1 MRQLVYSKRHFAL
14 LVLVFGIVAFKS
26 HALEI
31 ESIEI
36 IDLGTLPGDQRSNAR
51 DINDEGIIVG
61 ESINGSDIKPFIYR
75 RDAMRELPIL
85 TESDTGRAYAINNHG
100 RVVGSVGKDGF
111 VYRGVIWEAGRVR
124 NLGVDPSIG
133 DFSYANDINDD
144 GLIAGNIGLGAVV
157 WRSRGSSGFP
167 PFTRI
172 TDPSLSGGP
181 QALRASG
188 INHLGQIAGTNDR
201 TDTAFRWRA
210 GTYET
215 LLTGPVVD
223 EYAFGINGAGKVV
236 GTVTYRSEGTTTQR
250 AALWP
255 IPDELQDL
263 ATLGGGSSVA
273 YDINNQDIVVGSSK
287 TVADTNM
294 AFVWHEDFGMLPL
307 GTLGGDNSQ
316 AFAINVRG
324 NIVGYSETAE
334 GEQHATLWLVTY
346 SPRILIPWLSFENLA
361 CFPFIT
367 CPSPYTWLVL
377 IIVFAIVPLAII
389 ARVRFK

>member
-1 MRQLVYSKRHFAL
+1 MRQWVYSKRHFAL
-14 LVLVFGIVAFKS
+14 LVLVLGIVAFKS

-36 IDLGTLPGDQRSNAR
+36 IDLGTLPGDQHSNAR
-51 DINDEGIIVG
+51 DINDEGVIVG
-61 ESINGSDIKPFIYR
+61 ESINGTDVKPFIYR
-75 RDAMRELPIL
+75 RDTMRELPIL

-100 RVVGSVGKDGF
+100 RVVGIVGKDGF
-111 VYRGVIWEAGRVR
+111 AYRGVIWEAGRVR
-124 NLGVDPSIG
+124 NLGVDPGFG
-133 DFSYANDINDD
+133 DFSYARDINDD
-144 GLIAGNIGLGAVV
+144 GLIAGNIGLNAVV
-157 WRSRGSSGFP
+157 WRSTGTSGFP

-172 TDPSLSGGP
+172 TDPGLSEGP
-181 QALRASG
+181 QALSAHG
-188 INHLGQIAGTNDR
+188 INRLGQVAGTNHR

-215 LLTGPVVD
+215 LPIGPVVD
-223 EYAFGINGAGKVV
+223 EYAFGINNAGKVV
-236 GTVTYRSEGTTTQR
+236 GIATYVSDGSATQR

-255 IPDELQDL
+255 RPDELVDL
-263 ATLGGGSSVA
+263 ATLGGSSSIA
-273 YDINNQDIVVGSSK
+273 YDINGQDIVVGYSK

-316 AFAINVRG
+316 AFAINARG

-334 GEQHATLWLVTY
+334 GERHATLWIVTY
-346 SPRILIPWLSFENLA
+346 SPRLLIPWLSLENLA

-367 CPSPYTWLVL
+367 CPSPYTWLAL
-377 IIVFAIVPLAII
+377 IIVFAIAPLVIVAL
-389 ARVRFK
+389 VRYR